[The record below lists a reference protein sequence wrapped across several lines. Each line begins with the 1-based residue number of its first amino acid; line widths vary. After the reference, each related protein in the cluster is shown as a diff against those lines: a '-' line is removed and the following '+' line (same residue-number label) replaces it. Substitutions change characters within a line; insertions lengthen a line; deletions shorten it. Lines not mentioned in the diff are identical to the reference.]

1 MRFGPL
7 HTVVAQLRE
16 ELTAVAVAGR
26 IRHRFAEL
34 LRSVEIVDT
43 GIETPDAQVL
53 LRMGFAAHQSGAKAA
68 KQVEALNDQ
77 SDLFYE

>member
-1 MRFGPL
+1 
-7 HTVVAQLRE
+7 
-16 ELTAVAVAGR
+16 
-26 IRHRFAEL
+26 

-53 LRMGFAAHQSGAKAA
+53 LRMGFAAHRSGAKAA